1 VRVALMLFVLL
12 GSAHADSTVKVW
24 QSNTAAITEGETTLD
39 GDASDLY
46 ATCLDYA
53 KWTEIFPDVAKVV
66 VTQQHGAEALV
77 TLVAPTGHRDNL
89 HFKSTPAARMIYF
102 EDTGNRHADVWAEIV
117 FVPGAREHTTTLHI
131 RMFAGMKGVASL
143 VVSDASVRQQRE
155 RTVRR
160 QLAHVRA
167 YFAQTARN

>member
-1 VRVALMLFVLL
+1 LFLVALV

-24 QSNTAAITEGETTLD
+24 QANNNAAITEGETTLD
-39 GDASDLY
+39 GDASHLY

-53 KWTEIFPDVAKVV
+53 KWTEIFPDIAKVV
-66 VTQQHGAEALV
+66 IAQQRGDEALV
-77 TLVAPTGHRDNL
+77 TLVAPGGHRDNL
-89 HFKSTPAARMIYF
+89 RFKRTPAARMIYF
-102 EDTGNRHADVWAEIV
+102 EDTGNSHAEVWAEIV
-117 FVPGAREHTTTLHI
+117 FVPGATEHTTKLHI
-131 RMFAGMKGVASL
+131 RLFADVKGVASW

-155 RTVRR
+155 QKVQR